1 MAQTYTSEQW
11 GAMAKATLIVTV
23 AGLLAVIVL
32 LAMVGAL
39 ASH

>member
-1 MAQTYTSEQW
+1 
-11 GAMAKATLIVTV
+11 MAKATLIVTV